1 MVNMKKIF
9 FSVLLLVCGIATM
22 AAQLPEGLQQYT
34 LNNGLT
40 VMLWED
46 QDLPDVF
53 GATVTRA
60 GSIDEPETATGLAHY
75 LEHMLFKGTDRM
87 GALNWE
93 KEKPYY
99 EHIIA
104 LYDTLAMTEDPKER
118 DAIQLKINEQS
129 ILAAQYGATD
139 EFSNLIQ
146 SIGGEGLN
154 AATSYDYTFY
164 HNSFPAYQME
174 RWLTLYADRLTNPVF
189 RSFQAEL
196 ENVFEEYNMYSD
208 DNSQH
213 VNKFVAA
220 EACKGT
226 PYERDII
233 GYPQDLKNP
242 KMRQLIEFFNT
253 WYVPNNMA
261 LILVGNFHAEEVKPL
276 IEKIFGAMESKPL
289 PARNT
294 WTDTEFAKDE
304 RFKARLGYY
313 PMLIEEY
320 KGVKTG
326 DKDELALQ
334 IACELLSNDMGIGL
348 LDELQSDNEF
358 LAAQASLRPAREM
371 GRIQIMAIPFLNTSS
386 REYNS
391 MKETEN
397 SVKKAMDKLLKGEV
411 SDELF
416 ESVRRSLLQEYDRSM
431 EYQYT
436 KSMML
441 LQSFAYQVPLE
452 KIFAEK
458 EEVAK
463 ITKAEVLAV
472 AKTYFSAPKKTFEI
486 TEGNPKKEKLAKPQ
500 IKPLEPGKGQ
510 SEYYKNFSSIPAGK
524 LVPKFV
530 DLKDIDQDRFAENV
544 YVYVTPN
551 PKNHIFSLKLKYG
564 IGTYEKPL
572 LDFAV
577 NMMNE
582 AGIKGAPG
590 TKGTSV
596 NEFREKLAKLGATCT
611 YSATPS
617 YVVVY
622 IEGDEAHLQ
631 EIISL
636 VNLHMNF
643 PEFSSEG
650 HKKLNAIVGREL
662 SSRWYIER
670 KNSDMRAAAAL
681 EYVMYGENSHFIKR
695 VPERNIFD
703 PAMGIILVE
712 EDLEAEWK
720 KALGYELEI
729 HYAGQ
734 LPADS
739 VKLALYQH
747 MSVSNPANPTTSPV
761 DRPRTKFN
769 KTELYFLSDPDMQQA
784 KIYFLI
790 EGTPYSINE
799 AVQYEAFNEYFG
811 GGFSGLVMNE
821 IREKRSM
828 AYTAVGA
835 FRTPAIQQRNTYFFG
850 YVGTQ
855 SDKVNDAINVYC
867 SLLDSMPRNPENIGN
882 IRTILRQSML
892 SNHPTFRSKSEVMT
906 NWMRLGYQIDPAT
919 LQIRQVQ
926 KLKFEDIERFY
937 EEHVQGKPVKI
948 LVIGDP
954 KLIDQKAL
962 KAKFGKVNKLSG
974 DKIFGE

>member
-1 MVNMKKIF
+1 
-9 FSVLLLVCGIATM
+9 
-22 AAQLPEGLQQYT
+22 
-34 LNNGLT
+34 
-40 VMLWED
+40 
-46 QDLPDVF
+46 
-53 GATVTRA
+53 
-60 GSIDEPETATGLAHY
+60 
-75 LEHMLFKGTDRM
+75 
-87 GALNWE
+87 
-93 KEKPYY
+93 
-99 EHIIA
+99 
-104 LYDTLAMTEDPKER
+104 
-118 DAIQLKINEQS
+118 
-129 ILAAQYGATD
+129 
-139 EFSNLIQ
+139 
-146 SIGGEGLN
+146 
-154 AATSYDYTFY
+154 
-164 HNSFPAYQME
+164 
-174 RWLTLYADRLTNPVF
+174 
-189 RSFQAEL
+189 
-196 ENVFEEYNMYSD
+196 MYSD
-208 DNSQH
+208 DNQQH
-213 VNKFVAA
+213 VTKFIAS

-242 KMRQLIEFFNT
+242 KLRQLIEFYNT

-261 LILVGNFHAEEVKPL
+261 LILVGNFHADEVKPL
-276 IEKIFGAMESKPL
+276 IERIFGRMESKPL
-289 PARNT
+289 PARNA
-294 WTDTEFAKDE
+294 WTDTEYAKDQ
-304 RFKARLGYY
+304 RFRARLGYL
-313 PMLIEEY
+313 PMYIEEY
-320 KGVKTG
+320 KGVKMG
-326 DKDELALQ
+326 EKDELPLQ
-334 IACELLSNDMGIGL
+334 IACDLLANDMGIGL
-348 LDELQSDNEF
+348 LDELQSENEF
-358 LAAQASLRPAREM
+358 LTANASLRPTREM

-391 MKETEN
+391 MKETET
-397 SVKKAMDKLLKGEV
+397 SVHKAIDKLLKGEV

-416 ESVRRSLLQEYDRSM
+416 EAVRRSLLQEYDRMM

-441 LQSFAYQVPLE
+441 LQSFAYQIPLE

-463 ITKAEVLAV
+463 ITKDEVLAV
-472 AKTYFSAPKKTFEI
+472 AKTYFSAPKKVFEI
-486 TEGNPKKEKLAKPQ
+486 SEGNPKKEKLAKPK

-510 SEYYKNFSSIPAGK
+510 SEYYQNFSSIPAGK

-530 DLKDIDQDRFAENV
+530 DLKDKDQDRFAENV

-551 PKNHIFSLKLKYG
+551 PKNHIFTLKLKYG
-564 IGTYEKPL
+564 VGTYEKPL

-577 NMMNE
+577 DMMNA
-582 AGIKGAPG
+582 AGIKGALG
-590 TKGTSV
+590 NKGTSV

-611 YSATPS
+611 YSVTPS
-617 YVVVY
+617 YVTVN
-622 IEGDEAHLQ
+622 IEGDESHLN

-662 SSRWYIER
+662 STRWFVER

-695 VPERNIFD
+695 VPERKIYE
-703 PAMGIILVE
+703 PEMMGIILVE

-761 DRPRTKFN
+761 DRPRTAFN
-769 KTELYFLSDPDMQQA
+769 KSELYFLSDPEMQQA
-784 KIYFLI
+784 KIYFII
-790 EGTPYSINE
+790 EGTPYNINE

-811 GGFSGLVMNE
+811 GGFSGLVLNE

-828 AYTAVGA
+828 AYTAQGT

-855 SDKVNDAINVYC
+855 SDKVNDAINVYF
-867 SLLDSMPRNPENIGN
+867 SLLDSMPRNPENIDN

-892 SNHPTFRSKSEVMT
+892 SNHPTFRSKSQVMT
-906 NWMRLGYQIDPAT
+906 DWMRLGYQIDPAT

-937 EEHVQGKPVKI
+937 EEHVQGKPVKV

-962 KAKFGKVNKLSG
+962 KAKFGKMTKLSA